1 MSASPRFSQ
10 FDVYIFYLH
19 VTNTAEYGGRTCLP
33 ALGFLSLMSIFFI
46 YITMAQTVEKNAGL
60 GHAWQK
66 MMCLFTDRR
75 GIDAKPRSR

>member
-10 FDVYIFYLH
+10 FDI
-19 VTNTAEYGGRTCLP
+19 
-33 ALGFLSLMSIFFI
+33 FI

>member
-10 FDVYIFYLH
+10 LDVYI
-19 VTNTAEYGGRTCLP
+19 
-33 ALGFLSLMSIFFI
+33 FI
-46 YITMAQTVEKNAGL
+46 YITMAQKVDKNAGL

>member
-10 FDVYIFYLH
+10 FDVYSFYLD
-19 VTNTAEYGGRTCLP
+19 
-33 ALGFLSLMSIFFI
+33 
-46 YITMAQTVEKNAGL
+46 YITMAQTAEKNAGL

>member
-1 MSASPRFSQ
+1 MSGSFMVEFR
-10 FDVYIFYLH
+10 
-19 VTNTAEYGGRTCLP
+19 NKYGGRTCLP
-33 ALGFLSLMSIFFI
+33 VLGFLSLMSTFFI

-66 MMCLFTDRR
+66 MMCLFKDRR

>member
-10 FDVYIFYLH
+10 FDVYIFL
-19 VTNTAEYGGRTCLP
+19 
-33 ALGFLSLMSIFFI
+33 I

-66 MMCLFTDRR
+66 MMCLFADRR

>member
-10 FDVYIFYLH
+10 FDVYIFLF
-19 VTNTAEYGGRTCLP
+19 RP
-33 ALGFLSLMSIFFI
+33 

-66 MMCLFTDRR
+66 IMCLFTDRR